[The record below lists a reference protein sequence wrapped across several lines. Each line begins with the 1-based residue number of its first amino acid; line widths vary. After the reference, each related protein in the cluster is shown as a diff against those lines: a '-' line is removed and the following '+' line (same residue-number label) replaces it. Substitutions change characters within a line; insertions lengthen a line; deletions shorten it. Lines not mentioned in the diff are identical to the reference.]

1 MSTQPAPYPGGG
13 PGEHP
18 SSPGPLAGVKVV
30 ELAAIGPAPFAAM
43 LLADMGAQVIRLERP
58 GDGSVGAGSW
68 NHLHRGR
75 PSVACD
81 LSTTQGRELVLRLA
95 ETADLV
101 VEGFRPGVLERLG
114 LGPDDVLARNPAL
127 VYGRATGYGQDG
139 PLATVPGHDI
149 NYLAVAGALGAIRRH
164 GQRPL
169 APLSLVGDFGGGGML
184 LAFGLLCGL
193 VEARTS
199 GRGQVVDAAMVDG
212 TALLTT
218 VFHAL
223 RNAGD
228 WAEEPGTNVLDS
240 GAHFYEVYDTA
251 DGHVAVGALE
261 PKFYA
266 ELLRLLA
273 LDPAEFP
280 QWERAR
286 WTELKHR
293 FARIFRTRT
302 TAHWAELFEHE
313 QACVTAVYGLG
324 DAPDH
329 PHNRARGT
337 FVEIDG
343 ALQPAPAPRFSR
355 TPAPTP
361 APAADPGPDDGAAL
375 AAWGLGADDIATLTR
390 SPERT

>member
-1 MSTQPAPYPGGG
+1 MTTTR
-13 PGEHP
+13 
-18 SSPGPLAGVKVV
+18 GPLAGVKVV

-43 LLADMGAQVIRLERP
+43 LLADMGAQVIRLQRP
-58 GDGSVGAGSW
+58 GDDSVGAGAW

-75 PSVACD
+75 PSVTCD
-81 LSTTQGRELVLRLA
+81 LTTPRGRELVLRLA
-95 ETADLV
+95 ETADIL

-114 LGPDDVLARNPAL
+114 LGPEEVLEHNPAL

-139 PLATVPGHDI
+139 PLSDVPGHDI

-164 GQRPL
+164 GERPL

-184 LAFGLLCGL
+184 LAFGVLCGL

-199 GRGQVVDAAMVDG
+199 GLGQVVDAAMIDG

-228 WAEEPGTNVLDS
+228 WADEPGTNVLDS

-261 PKFYA
+261 PRFYA
-266 ELLRLLA
+266 ELLRLLE

-280 QWERAR
+280 QWERSR

-293 FARIFRTRT
+293 FAQIFRSRPTE
-302 TAHWAELFEHE
+302 HWATLFEHE

-324 DAPDH
+324 DAPGH

-355 TPAPTP
+355 TPPPVP
-361 APAADPGPDDGAAL
+361 APAAEPGSDDEAAL
-375 AAWGLGADDIATLTR
+375 AAWGLSAADIATLTR
-390 SPERT
+390 PHEGT